1 MVTLRLKLARQL
13 QTGLVAGGCAVFAAG
28 VGMVVAAA
36 AGALAGTG
44 AGLLVLG
51 ALAVAYGLLLVDDG
65 VAG

>member
-1 MVTLRLKLARQL
+1 MVTLRLRLARQL
-13 QTGLVAGGCAVFAAG
+13 QTALVAGGCAVFAAG
-28 VGMVVAAA
+28 VGMVVGAA